1 MVGRRASL
9 EYLGSVPLFS
19 GLSKRDLRKVAEAA
33 EEVTVEEGE
42 TLVDQ
47 GRPGDELFVVL
58 QGKAVVR
65 RNNRKVSDLG
75 PGEYFGELALLD
87 RLPRAA
93 SVISTT
99 AMTLLVLERS
109 RFASVLEEVPGMAST
124 LLASM
129 AGRLREAHAKAVNL

>member
-1 MVGRRASL
+1 MVGQRASL
-9 EYLGSVPLFS
+9 EYLSSVPLFS
-19 GLSKRDLRKVAEAA
+19 GLSKRDLRRVAEAA
-33 EEVTVEEGE
+33 EEITVEEGE

-58 QGKAVVR
+58 KGKAVVR
-65 RNNRKVSDLG
+65 RNNRKVGDLG

-93 SVISTT
+93 SVIASTP
-99 AMTLLVLERS
+99 MTLLVLGRR
-109 RFASVLEEVPGMAST
+109 RFGDVLEEVPGMATT

-129 AGRLREAHAKAVNL
+129 AGRLRDAHTKAVQL